1 MSDPTAKSKVPLAT
15 LRPQRRVSGLWLV
28 PLLAALLAGWIGY
41 RSWMNRGLVIT
52 VLLDEGHGLEPGA
65 RVVYSG
71 ITIGEVREI
80 YLQRELGGIAVKAAL
95 LSRASDLARGG
106 SRFWVVRPQVGL
118 SGVAGLETVV
128 GPRYLAMLPGNG
140 PPQRRFVGLS
150 EPPVIESF
158 DPGDLEIVLQTTRR
172 KGLRPGAPVLYRQV
186 IIGTVL
192 SVGLTSDGGSVEARV
207 HIQKAFTELVRE
219 QTRFWNAGGLH
230 AQLGLRGM
238 TIEAESLDTLLAGGV
253 ALATPPRG
261 GAVVRN
267 GHRFVVEDKPRDEWL
282 AWQPM
287 VDIGNPLLPAGA
299 PLPSPLRAVKTWRQG
314 LLNSEQTLRGWVL
327 QTGFGLLGPAD
338 LLLPTGE
345 SEGESPVIEING
357 RPLSTALQHRPIVN
371 GLVLVDIEVTAK
383 RWPASRCRAPDTPR
397 VPDMPEDCLAVADPA
412 APSLPLAASR
422 LTPEDGTWLVD
433 NAIAIDP
440 GWHGAVVVSRSDGK
454 VIGVLLVD
462 EDDTRVALLPE
473 LSSEDLG
480 RSGQ

>member
-1 MSDPTAKSKVPLAT
+1 MSDSTARSDVPLAA
-15 LRPQRRVSGLWLV
+15 LRPQRRVSWLWLV
-28 PLLAALLAGWIGY
+28 PLLAAILAGWIGY
-41 RSWMNRGLVIT
+41 RSWLNRGLVIT

-71 ITIGEVREI
+71 ITIGEIREI
-80 YLQRELGGIAVKAAL
+80 YLHRDLDGIAVEAAL

-128 GPRYLAMLPGNG
+128 GPRYLAMLPGDG

-150 EPPVIESF
+150 EPPVIESV
-158 DPGDLEIVLQTTRR
+158 DPGDLEIVLQTARR

-186 IIGTVL
+186 PVGTVL

-253 ALATPPRG
+253 ALATPPDG
-261 GAVVRN
+261 GAVVRD
-267 GHRFVVEDKPRDEWL
+267 GHRFAVEDKPEDEWL
-282 AWQPM
+282 AWEPM

-314 LLNSEQTLRGWVL
+314 MLNSEKTRRGWVL
-327 QTGFGLLGPAD
+327 QTEFGLLGPAD
-338 LLLPTGE
+338 LLMPSE
-345 SEGESPVIEING
+345 SESESLVIEING
-357 RPLSTALQHRPIVN
+357 RPLPAASPIRLIAN
-371 GLVLVDIEVTAK
+371 GLALTDFEMSRK
-383 RWPASRCRAPDTPR
+383 HWPASRCR
-397 VPDMPEDCLAVADPA
+397 VPETPEDCLAVADPA

-422 LTPEDGTWLVD
+422 LTPKDESWIVD
-433 NAIAIDP
+433 HAIAIDP
-440 GWHGAVVVSRSDGK
+440 GWHGAVVVSRKDGK
-454 VIGVLLVD
+454 VIGIVLVD
-462 EDDTRVALLPE
+462 DDTRVALVPE
-473 LSSEDLG
+473 LTSRTLG
-480 RSGQ
+480 KNDQ

>member
-1 MSDPTAKSKVPLAT
+1 MSDSTAKSDFPLAT
-15 LRPQRRVSGLWLV
+15 LRPQRRVSWLWLV

-41 RSWMNRGLVIT
+41 RSWLNRGLVIT
-52 VLLDEGHGLEPGA
+52 VQLDEGHGLEPGA
-65 RVVYSG
+65 RVVYNG
-71 ITIGEVREI
+71 ITIGEIREI
-80 YLQRELGGIAVKAAL
+80 YLQRDLDGIAVKAAL

-118 SGVAGLETVV
+118 SGIAGLETVV
-128 GPRYLAMLPGNG
+128 GPRYLAMLPGDG

-150 EPPVIESF
+150 EPPVIESVE
-158 DPGDLEIVLQTTRR
+158 PGDLEIVLQTARR

-192 SVGLTSDGGSVEARV
+192 SVGLTRDGGSVEARV

-253 ALATPPRG
+253 ALATPPSG

-267 GHRFVVEDKPRDEWL
+267 GHRFVIEDKPKNEWL
-282 AWQPM
+282 TWQPM

-314 LLNSEQTLRGWVL
+314 LLNSEKTRRGWVL
-327 QTGFGLLGPAD
+327 QTDIGLLGPAD
-338 LLLPTGE
+338 LLLPNAE
-345 SEGESPVIEING
+345 SEGEPAVIEING
-357 RPLSTALQHRPIVN
+357 KPLPTAAQVTPIAR
-371 GLVLVDIEVTAK
+371 GLALAGTEVSRK
-383 RWPASRCRAPDTPR
+383 RWPASRCR
-397 VPDMPEDCLAVADPA
+397 VPETPEDCLAVADPA

-422 LTPEDGTWLVD
+422 LTPEDGSWMVD
-433 NAIAIDP
+433 NAIAVDP

-462 EDDTRVALLPE
+462 DAETRVAILPAF
-473 LSSEDLG
+473 SSYLG
-480 RSGQ
+480 TSLFRVGR

>member
-1 MSDPTAKSKVPLAT
+1 MSDSAAKSEVPLAT
-15 LRPQRRVSGLWLV
+15 LRPQRRVPWLWLV

-41 RSWMNRGLVIT
+41 RSWLNRGLVIT

-71 ITIGEVREI
+71 ITIGEIREI
-80 YLQRELGGIAVKAAL
+80 YLQRDLGGIAVEAAL

-158 DPGDLEIVLQTTRR
+158 DPGDLEIVLQTARR

-261 GAVVRN
+261 GAAVRN
-267 GHRFVVEDKPRDEWL
+267 GHRFVVEDKPKDEWL

-299 PLPSPLRAVKTWRQG
+299 PLPSPLRTVKTWRQG
-314 LLNSEQTLRGWVL
+314 LLNSKKTRRGWVL
-327 QTGFGLLGPAD
+327 QTDFGLLGPAD
-338 LLLPTGE
+338 LLLPDGE

-357 RPLSTALQHRPIVN
+357 QPLPSALQIRPMVN
-371 GLVLVDIEVTAK
+371 GLALVDADVSAK
-383 RWPASRCRAPDTPR
+383 HWPALRCR
-397 VPDMPEDCLAVADPA
+397 VPNMPEDCLAVADPA
-412 APSLPLAASR
+412 APSLPLSASR
-422 LTPEDGTWLVD
+422 LTPEDESWIVD

-454 VIGVLLVD
+454 VIGIVLVD
-462 EDDTRVALLPE
+462 DADTRIALVPE
-473 LSSEDLG
+473 LSSSDPRESG
-480 RSGQ
+480 R